1 MGASKYFGGIQRS
14 RPSTA
19 QTMFAILLLTTSQ
32 SYQQVSQQRE
42 STLDR
47 MHFGTVPALI
57 AKLEFISVCGK
68 KRFAR
73 NVSW

>member
-19 QTMFAILLLTTSQ
+19 QTMFAILLLTTAQ

-42 STLDR
+42 STRDR
-47 MHFGTVPALI
+47 THLLTVPALI
-57 AKLEFISVCGK
+57 AEFEFINVRGK
-68 KRFAR
+68 KRCAE
-73 NVSW
+73 NAPW